1 MISVLA
7 NLNKE
12 WDGSYKP
19 EKICIYKEGKE
30 LLLERDEWQ
39 HLCEVLAGR
48 CNKATSPIT
57 DDDYIPESMTVW
69 STEWTGGTLQ

>member
-7 NLNKE
+7 NLNRE

-30 LLLERDEWQ
+30 LLLERDEWK
-39 HLCEVLAGR
+39 HLCEVLAGQ
-48 CNKATSPIT
+48 CNKATSPIPDGCYT
-57 DDDYIPESMTVW
+57 PESMTVW
-69 STEWTGGTLQ
+69 STEWVGGTLQ